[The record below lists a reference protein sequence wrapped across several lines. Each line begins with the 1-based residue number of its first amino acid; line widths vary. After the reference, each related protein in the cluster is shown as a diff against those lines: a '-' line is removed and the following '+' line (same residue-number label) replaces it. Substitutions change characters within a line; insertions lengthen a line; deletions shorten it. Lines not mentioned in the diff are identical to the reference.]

1 MLPLQGP
8 LVQAVLGKLRSHMP
22 RAMAKKKNT
31 KNFSFKVAVVKAI
44 EKAVLKKINS
54 RGKNKTNKQKK
65 STSVNFLNC
74 PVVKTRGFHYR
85 GHGFDPWLGKF
96 CMPLAKTTATGTS

>member
-1 MLPLQGP
+1 
-8 LVQAVLGKLRSHMP
+8 MP
-22 RAMAKKKNT
+22 WPKKKNKT
-31 KNFSFKVAVVKAI
+31 KLFSFKVAVVKAR

-54 RGKNKTNKQKK
+54 RGKNKTNKKK

-74 PVVKTRGFHYR
+74 PVVKTRGFHCR